1 MSTWFLPTISEV
13 LALTEPALGSQIEN
27 NTGDAAAQA
36 EREWS
41 AAIAALTQ
49 LLQQTHQSSASSAD
63 LDGNVDPTQPQGLV
77 FAGPSAILNDAGL
90 NACLQSWI
98 FTPEPFNP
106 LSFQLPPA
114 TGHRVAKFQHPVTIP
129 LVPGD
134 PLNAERFCLVL
145 TTDFS
150 LVMVLG
156 KNPAAKPS
164 FLFSFAPKTVQK
176 AWEVLRSR
184 VLLTQFLRVDHLD
197 ALVCQ
202 FAQTEPHYQ
211 LVTQFSRFLSK
222 FLSTL
227 PQVDQL
233 ELPADPISRVSH
245 PQLRRLSSEQPGA
258 ATESSSLSQPSHV
271 QTQSTGGMSCKQD
284 FGELTPRPDLGTKA
298 RAAPPTRTTSNSNQ
312 DQHNCRQASVDG
324 LDDFDGSP
332 DIKLLQ
338 AIAHEVRTPL
348 TTINTLTRLLLKRSD
363 LPSDV
368 VQRLET
374 IHRECTEQID
384 RFGLIF
390 RAAELKMSEFGRS
403 PIHLTSVSLT
413 QVLQESVPR
422 WQKQAARRNLTL
434 HVALPQQMPAVV
446 SDPMMLDQVLTGLID
461 RFTRSLTAGS
471 HIYIQVTL
479 AGEQLKLQLRS
490 QPGAVDAGEPEVNS
504 AVPVLES
511 IGQLLMLQPETGSL
525 SLSLPVTKNL
535 FQALGG
541 KLTVRKQPQQGEIL
555 TIFLPLRPESSA
567 TSQ

>member
-1 MSTWFLPTISEV
+1 VSTWFLPTISEV
-13 LALTEPALGSQIEN
+13 VALTEPASGSQIEN
-27 NTGDAAAQA
+27 HTGDTAAQA

-49 LLQQTHQSSASSAD
+49 LLQQVTQQSSVSRAGLGSSV
-63 LDGNVDPTQPQGLV
+63 NSMQPQGLV
-77 FAGPSAILNDAGL
+77 LAGPSAMLDDARL

-106 LSFQLPPA
+106 LSFRLLPA
-114 TGHRVAKFQHPVTIP
+114 TGHRAAKPQHPVRSIP
-129 LVPGD
+129 LVPRD

-145 TTDFS
+145 TADFS
-150 LVMVLG
+150 LVMALG
-156 KNPAAKPS
+156 KDPEGKPS
-164 FLFSFAPKTVQK
+164 FSFSFAPETAQK

-184 VLLTQFLRVDHLD
+184 VLLTRSLRVDHLD
-197 ALVCQ
+197 TLVSQ
-202 FAQTEPHYQ
+202 FAQIEPHYQ
-211 LVTQFSRFLSK
+211 IVVQFSRFLSK
-222 FLSTL
+222 FLSAL
-227 PQVDQL
+227 PQVHQS
-233 ELPADPISRVSH
+233 ELPTGVNFSRVSH
-245 PQLRRLSSEQPGA
+245 SQLGCLSSQPDI
-258 ATESSSLSQPSHV
+258 ATESSLPSPQPSHI
-271 QTQSTGGMSCKQD
+271 QTYDTHDEEQD
-284 FGELTPRPDLGTKA
+284 PH
-298 RAAPPTRTTSNSNQ
+298 S
-312 DQHNCRQASVDG
+312 CRQASLNG
-324 LDDFDGSP
+324 SANHDGSP
-332 DIKLLQ
+332 DIKLLR

-363 LPSDV
+363 LPSEV
-368 VQRLET
+368 VQRLES

-390 RAAELKMSEFGRS
+390 RAAELKSEFQRS

-413 QVLQESVPR
+413 QVLQESTPR

-471 HIYIQVTL
+471 HIYIQVAL
-479 AGEQLKLQLRS
+479 AGEQLKLQLRA
-490 QPGAVDAGEPEVNS
+490 QPSAVDASEPEVNS

-555 TIFLPLRPESSA
+555 TIFLPLGPESGA